1 MATGTCKHGEF
12 ELMEGCPTCIAER
25 RQAGIRP
32 EQDEME
38 EGLNSEGLT
47 LANSLVKVQY
57 YKGEEPVGRDYTY
70 FSEDDLAVGDIVIVP
85 VRDTTGKAVVVE
97 INVPEK
103 DVEAFRD
110 KVKTI
115 PAGSVVLV
123 GKEAMYCKG
132 QESIDI
138 DELPTGGLAEAAQK
152 AGAKVTVAEATF
164 VMADTKINLCDTCT
178 ERNDYPICCPPDVTF
193 GNGKGN
199 DNIIQCSK
207 YILGTAKP
215 CTIPL
220 NVLIT
225 PETAVA
231 LRPGEDI
238 EARNH
243 YEEALR
249 LLEYAERRV
258 ITSLEDNKAAS
269 DDLTIISRLKK
280 TMEAKKREY
289 LDPLRDQAEA
299 IRETYSTLMDPILAA
314 EKLTK
319 DKMLV
324 YGAQQRRIRDAQEEI
339 NRKRLEAAQEEME
352 LKGELS
358 ESVNLVEVIPD
369 APKTIKTF
377 MGTSGTKENWKWEV
391 IDFALVPDEY
401 KMINPAILTPAAKSY
416 KNTRTIPGIRIY
428 NDPIIATRAR

>member
-1 MATGTCKHGEF
+1 MPIGKCKHGEF

-25 RQAGIRP
+25 RQAGIKP

-57 YKGEEPVGRDYTY
+57 YRGDEPMGRDYTY
-70 FSEDDLAVGDIVIVP
+70 FSEDCLAVGDIVMVP
-85 VRDTTGKAVVVE
+85 VRDTTGKAVVSSIDVPDSE
-97 INVPEK
+97 I
-103 DVEAFRD
+103 EAFRD
-110 KVKTI
+110 KVKVI
-115 PAGSVVLV
+115 PAGSVVV
-123 GKEAMYCKG
+123 QFEREATYCKG
-132 QESIDI
+132 QESIEPVDYSHPAFSP
-138 DELPTGGLAEAAQK
+138 DPNAWRTGEEE
-152 AGAKVTVAEATF
+152 VR
-164 VMADTKINLCDTCT
+164 T
-178 ERNDYPICCPPDVTF
+178 E
-193 GNGKGN
+193 
-199 DNIIQCSK
+199 
-207 YILGTAKP
+207 
-215 CTIPL
+215 
-220 NVLIT
+220 

-249 LLEYAERRV
+249 LLEYAEKRV
-258 ITSLEDNKAAS
+258 IASLEDNKAAS

-280 TMEAKKREY
+280 QMEVKKREY
-289 LDPLRDQAEA
+289 LDPLRVQAEA

-319 DKMLV
+319 DKMLA
-324 YGAQQRRIRDAQEEI
+324 YDSEQRRIRAAQEEI
-339 NRKRLEAAQEEME
+339 NRKRIEAAQEEMK

-358 ESVNLVEVIPD
+358 ESVNLVEVVPE

-391 IDFALVPDEY
+391 IDFALVPDTY
-401 KMINPAILTPAAKSY
+401 KMINPAILTPTAKSY
-416 KNTRTIPGIRIY
+416 KDTRTIPGIRIY